1 MNKLLYIGFILL
13 ISSVLADV
21 TIVPQIPTRAEA
33 DLAIA
38 TEMQA
43 RQAREAD
50 RKASIEAVTAIEEWE
65 VDRGVQKTILRRVAP
80 PIPHL
85 RDEANSE
92 NLKFEVAPSTD
103 GARTEEELAVL
114 LAEQPIHR
122 NLNLTALVFDD
133 TFTEI
138 TWRDD
143 NHREWTVLSNIDFR
157 YLGGMGSFED
167 DNYYWSTFL
176 FVYEVDSNNEADI
189 AQQAAAKGYEYEPR
203 TADSWL
209 SLIPEDFLVS
219 GEPEYL
225 IVTSSPQQRAE
236 FQISNAEYQM
246 VSPEARPV
254 PVALYEELDALHAH
268 YKANEERLIA
278 EFKRSKVLN
287 EARRA
292 WHEANPPEP
301 KDTVI
306 NFWKV
311 R

>member
-1 MNKLLYIGFILL
+1 MIKCISTSLLCSLFFIPVGLSGEVESL
-13 ISSVLADV
+13 
-21 TIVPQIPTRAEA
+21 PQIPTRAEA

-38 TEMQA
+38 AEMQA
-43 RQAREAD
+43 RQSRDAD
-50 RKASIEAVTAIEEWE
+50 RKASIKAVAALEEWE
-65 VDRGVQKTILRRVAP
+65 VDHGVRKTILRRVAP
-80 PIPHL
+80 PLPHL
-85 RDEANSE
+85 RDDSNSE

-103 GARTEEELAVL
+103 GAWTEEELAVL
-114 LAEQPIHR
+114 LAEQPVHR
-122 NLNLTALVFDD
+122 TLNLTALVFDD

-138 TWRDD
+138 TWRDE

-176 FVYEVDSNNEADI
+176 FVYGVDSNEEADI
-189 AQQAAAKGYEYEPR
+189 AQQAAAKGYEYEPH

-225 IVTSSPQQRAE
+225 IITE
-236 FQISNAEYQM
+236 D
-246 VSPEARPV
+246 EANTI

-306 NFWKV
+306 NFWKI

>member
-1 MNKLLYIGFILL
+1 MSSISTSLFALSFIP
-13 ISSVLADV
+13 IVLFAKAME
-21 TIVPQIPTRAEA
+21 VPQIPTRAEA

-38 TEMQA
+38 AEMQA
-43 RQAREAD
+43 RQARDAD
-50 RKASIEAVTAIEEWE
+50 RKASIEAVAALEEWE
-65 VDRGVQKTILRRVAP
+65 VDRGVQKTILRRVSPQPVTFNLPNP
-80 PIPHL
+80 P
-85 RDEANSE
+85 
-92 NLKFEVAPSTD
+92 VAATTEQTW
-103 GARTEEELAVL
+103 TEEELAAL
-114 LAEQPIHR
+114 LAEQPVHR

-143 NHREWTVLSNIDFR
+143 NHREWTILSNIDFR
-157 YLGGMGSFED
+157 YLGGIGSFED

-176 FVYEVDSNNEADI
+176 FVYGVDSNEEADI
-189 AQQAAAKGYEYEPR
+189 AQQAAAKGYEYEPH

-225 IVTSSPQQRAE
+225 IITE
-236 FQISNAEYQM
+236 D
-246 VSPEARPV
+246 EANTI

-306 NFWKV
+306 NFWKI